1 MKVLIFN
8 GSAHMH
14 GCTARALD
22 EVEKTLHENGIE
34 TERIEIGVP
43 AIRGCIGCGTCRQ
56 NKRCVFDDIVN
67 ETAPKMA
74 EADGIVVGTPVY
86 YAHANGQVLAFLDRL
101 FYSTATAFDATM
113 KVGAAVISS
122 RRAGAECAP
131 SEPGLERSARRMR
144 RRRRERPRRPSDDA
158 QPRPQHGVPHQGD
171 RRAEEAHGRSG
182 PGTHL
187 PHEFCRRQVS
197 HRAST
202 RSTSLMVAASRG
214 ITPSGAL
221 ISRLDGRGGLSCHS
235 RASSGVRYCR
245 SVT

>member
-122 RRAGAECAP
+122 RRAGSTCALD
-131 SEPGLERSARRMR
+131 EINKYFTIRSMPVVSSTYWN
-144 RRRRERPRRPSDDA
+144 EVHGGCVDD
-158 QPRPQHGVPHQGD
+158 V
-171 RRAEEAHGRSG
+171 
-182 PGTHL
+182 
-187 PHEFCRRQVS
+187 
-197 HRAST
+197 
-202 RSTSLMVAASRG
+202 
-214 ITPSGAL
+214 
-221 ISRLDGRGGLSCHS
+221 
-235 RASSGVRYCR
+235 
-245 SVT
+245 